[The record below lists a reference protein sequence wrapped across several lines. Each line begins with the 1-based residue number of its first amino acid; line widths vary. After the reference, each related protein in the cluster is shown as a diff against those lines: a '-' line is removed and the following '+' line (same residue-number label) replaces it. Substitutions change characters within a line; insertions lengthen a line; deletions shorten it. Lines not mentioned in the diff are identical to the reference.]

1 MYKDRFSFEKR
12 RDESARMRI
21 KYADRIPVIIERKKG
36 SSLNALTQSKF
47 LVPSELSVGQ
57 LLYVV
62 RKRMKLL
69 PTQSIFFFVENTI
82 PSSSTLVSS
91 LKTHLDGFLYIEYD
105 QENTF
110 G

>member
-1 MYKDRFSFEKR
+1 MMFPFFYKLY
-12 RDESARMRI
+12 I
-21 KYADRIPVIIERKKG
+21 V
-36 SSLNALTQSKF
+36 NVLTQSKF
-47 LVPSELSVGQ
+47 LVPSELYVGQ

-69 PTQSIFFFVENTI
+69 PTQSIFFFVENMI
-82 PSSSTLVSS
+82 SSSSTLVSA
-91 LKTHLDGFLYIEYD
+91 LKSHADGFLYIEYD

>member
-1 MYKDRFSFEKR
+1 MYVERFPFQKR
-12 RDESARMRI
+12 KEEASRMRI
-21 KYADRIPVIIERKKG
+21 KYADRIPVIIERKRG
-36 SSLNALTQSKF
+36 STLTALTQSKF
-47 LVPSELSVGQ
+47 LVPSELTVGQ

-62 RKRMKLL
+62 RKRMKLT

-91 LKTHLDGFLYIEYD
+91 LKTHCDGFLYIEYD